1 MRELFGFVHRAGT
14 EGSRARVLAELSRF
28 IGEKLAAYRVSVF
41 VIDGEHLVPLVAEY
55 SSGVTDARQIAKW
68 QGGEPLE
75 TSELIA
81 KFRAG
86 GDLLLIE
93 NPEDVLPTHR
103 VREFE
108 IRPFLMVA
116 LRNETTLLGALLVE
130 GDFDDLAS
138 RQSEIR
144 SLAGVVALVLETA
157 KTFEGERKRTRE
169 IEALLE
175 VGTVLTESTDVTR
188 VLAAVARSS
197 ARVCGFERCSILI
210 LDDSGRLVPR
220 MSQFADG
227 HTDVELWERFRLMR
241 ADLPAARDVMESGAP
256 AAYGEPETAPELN
269 PSVWVS
275 SFDIKSVLL
284 VPLAAWGESFGV
296 LMLDHRERYV
306 IGPEQIRITQ
316 AVAAQG
322 AAAIGI
328 SRLLEREG
336 ENRRKAEAAL
346 RDLHLREAQQAA
358 VAAVSQLALTA
369 PNLGALMDE
378 AVRVLAET
386 LDVEFVK
393 VVELQSGGR
402 ELFLKAGVGWDEGL
416 VGTITVGIGS
426 DSQAGF
432 TLSASSP
439 VIVADLATETRFS
452 GPGLL
457 TDHNIVSGMSVI
469 IGGREQP
476 YGVLGVHTIRQRTFT
491 SEDIDFIQ
499 SVANVLAAA
508 VEQDRDQREVR
519 ATHERL
525 QAILDTASDSII
537 AVGEN
542 QKILLFN
549 QHACKTFGYTSEE
562 ILGQPLS
569 MLLPEKARPVHSGYI
584 ESFADDATPQRMMSG
599 NSELTGR
606 RKDGEEFPV
615 EITISKTTLGD
626 QMILTAIVREV
637 TERKAAEERLIAL
650 MQSKDDLI
658 ASVSHEIRT
667 PITAILGF
675 AQLLHSESTD
685 FTEAEHADMLQV
697 LINES
702 TDIANIVEDLMVAA
716 KADIGKLEIMRVPVD
731 LRAQAAQVLETWN
744 QTVVGHIQL
753 SGESVRCVGDPAR
766 VRQVIRNLVSNALR
780 YGGDNIR
787 VVIGSHES
795 TGFFLLADDGP
806 GVPPDDVKHIF
817 ENYERGSQAP
827 GLTEALGLGLGISR
841 RLARLM
847 GGDVTYRH
855 TDGETVFELALPLA
869 LPTSAV
875 LNAHG
880 TTASATGV
888 DRGFDAGSKLRFTRR
903 VRDRK

>member
-1 MRELFGFVHRAGT
+1 M
-14 EGSRARVLAELSRF
+14 
-28 IGEKLAAYRVSVF
+28 AYRVSVY
-41 VIDGEHLVPLVAEY
+41 VIEGEHLVPLVAEY
-55 SSGVTDARQIAKW
+55 SSGVDDVRQFARW
-68 QGGEPLE
+68 HGERLLE
-75 TSELIA
+75 TSELTA
-81 KFRAG
+81 KLGAG
-86 GDLLLIE
+86 EDLLLIK
-93 NPEDVLPTHR
+93 NPEDVLPTHL
-103 VREFE
+103 VRAFG
-108 IRPFLMVA
+108 IRPFAAVA
-116 LRNETTLLGALLVE
+116 LRNETALLGALLVE
-130 GDFDDLAS
+130 GDFDDLVAQ
-138 RQSEIR
+138 QSEISR
-144 SLAGVVALVLETA
+144 LAEVVALALETA
-157 KTFEGERKRTRE
+157 KVFEEERKRTRE
-169 IEALLE
+169 IEALLD
-175 VGTVLTESTDVTR
+175 VGTVITESTDVTR

-197 ARVCGFERCSILI
+197 ARICGFERCSILI
-210 LDDSGRLVPR
+210 LDDSGRFVPR

-227 HTDVELWERFRLMR
+227 HTDVELWETFRSIE
-241 ADLPAARDVMESGAP
+241 ADLPAAHHVIESGAP
-256 AAYGEPETAPELN
+256 AAYGEPETIPDLN
-269 PSVWVS
+269 PSVWLNPFGV
-275 SFDIKSVLL
+275 KSVLL
-284 VPLAAWGESFGV
+284 VPLIALGEGLGV
-296 LMLDHRERYV
+296 LMIDHTERHS
-306 IGPEQIRITQ
+306 IGPEQVRVTQ

-336 ENRRKAEAAL
+336 ENRRQAEAAL
-346 RDLHLREAQQAA
+346 QALCVREAQQAA
-358 VAAVSQLALTA
+358 VAAVCQLALTD
-369 PNLGALMDE
+369 PDLGALMDE

-386 LDVEFVK
+386 LDVGFVT
-393 VVELQSGGR
+393 VLELEPNDVELHLR
-402 ELFLKAGVGWDEGL
+402 AGVGWDDGL
-416 VGTITVGIGS
+416 VGTSTVGIGS

-452 GPGLL
+452 GADLL

-469 IGGREQP
+469 ISGREQP

-499 SVANVLAAA
+499 SVANVLATA

-525 QAILDTASDSII
+525 QAILDSASDSII

-542 QKILLFN
+542 QKIVLFN

-569 MLLPEKARPVHSGYI
+569 MLLPENARPVHSGYM
-584 ESFADDATPQRMMSG
+584 ESFADDATPQRMASG
-599 NSELTGR
+599 NSELTGQ
-606 RKDGEEFPV
+606 RKDGEEFPA

-626 QMILTAIVREV
+626 QMIFTAIVRDI

-650 MQSKDDLI
+650 MQSKDELI

-675 AQLLHSESTD
+675 AQLLHSDSTD
-685 FTEAEHADMLQV
+685 FTEAEQAEMLQV

-716 KADIGKLEIMRVPVD
+716 KADIGKLEVMRVPVD

-744 QTVVGHIQL
+744 QTVVGHIQV
-753 SGESVRCVGDPAR
+753 SGESVRCVGDPVR

-780 YGGDNIR
+780 YGGDDIR
-787 VVIGSHES
+787 VVVGSHES
-795 TGFFLLADDGP
+795 TGFVLLADDGP

-817 ENYERGSQAP
+817 EKYERGSQAP

-875 LNAHG
+875 SNAHG

-888 DRGFDAGSKLRFTRR
+888 DQGFDAGS
-903 VRDRK
+903 